1 MFSPSIKCLQS
12 TQNPETFQEIQHNIN
27 ILKRDQDMNNLIKI
41 YKIINSKHQPL
52 NLKMQTSR
60 KYKLHQVQKKRVA

>member
-27 ILKRDQDMNNLIKI
+27 ILKRDPDMNTYHNQNLQD
-41 YKIINSKHQPL
+41 NEQ
-52 NLKMQTSR
+52 QTSTT
-60 KYKLHQVQKKRVA
+60 KFKNANFSEIQTTP